1 INSILA
7 VPTVVP
13 RHPDGRFGGTN
24 NSEDNAVA
32 LSPIFYVNQFQ
43 GSNKTNTLVSR
54 FYANINPI
62 EGLNVNASYNYNT
75 LNNKITTVPTQNDR
89 WNFQTNTIL
98 VPGAVQLYVQ
108 KSDVSTLRNFMDV
121 DASYEKT
128 VFGKLDYKLMVGGS
142 QERYV

>member
-1 INSILA
+1 NTQLQATDWLKVGMNLNGTFTQKDRGSQNLNSMFINSILA

-75 LNNKITTVPTQNDR
+75 LNNKITTVPTQNVR
-89 WNFQTNTIL
+89 WKFQTNTI
-98 VPGAVQLYVQ
+98 
-108 KSDVSTLRNFMDV
+108 
-121 DASYEKT
+121 
-128 VFGKLDYKLMVGGS
+128 
-142 QERYV
+142 